1 MKVIIMLGTRFVPS
15 AKDERYEES
24 RRFEFYVP
32 ETTTIRALIA
42 MVDRESAPKHP
53 GSSYLS
59 LPSPHQALP
68 ESATVAHLNLADEA
82 VLRRFSKVR

>member
-1 MKVIIMLGTRFVPS
+1 MKVIITPGNPLRPFCQ
-15 AKDERYEES
+15 DERYEES

-32 ETTTIRALIA
+32 ETTTIRDLIA
-42 MVDRESAPKHP
+42 MVDRESAPIHP

-59 LPSPHQALP
+59 LPSSHQALP
-68 ESATVAHLNLADEA
+68 ESATVAHLDLADGA